1 MKRGNSNAV
10 GIVTLVTL
18 GGVQCTR
25 DAILGRFK
33 TVLELFGPIKV

>member
-18 GGVQCTR
+18 GGVQCSR
-25 DAILGRFK
+25 DARWAFWVGLKRS
-33 TVLELFGPIKV
+33 